1 MPDSFDSRCRQA
13 AIAYVTAVAGASG
26 GVITRDHLE
35 AFVFEGQ
42 QVKLIDQSRG
52 IRNPAQLE
60 ATISIMSS
68 PTGPYRDHQGDD
80 GSFRYVIRK
89 GDWARGDNR
98 KLHDAFERALPL
110 IWLQKLRD
118 AVFVPLAP
126 VYLVG
131 AEPDLRQ
138 YAVAVGEDLRWM
150 AENHNPSPLE
160 RKYIEV
166 LARQRVHQPM
176 FRALV
181 ITAYSRSCAVCE
193 LRHVE
198 LLDAAHI
205 TPDVDDVGLPVVTN
219 GLALCKIHHAA
230 FDKDVLGISPDLTV
244 HISNSVLDEVDG
256 PMLRHGLQAF
266 HGHTLRVI
274 PSRRVERPDRDR
286 LDARFTEFLKRA
298 G

>member
-1 MPDSFDSRCRQA
+1 MPDSFDSRCRDA
-13 AIAYVTAVAGASG
+13 AIAYVIAVADASG
-26 GVITRDHLE
+26 GVITRDQLE
-35 AFVFEGQ
+35 LFVFEGQ
-42 QVKLIDQSRG
+42 QIKLIDQSRG
-52 IRNPAQLE
+52 IRNPGQLE

-68 PTGPYRDHQGDD
+68 PTGPYADKQGDD
-80 GSFRYVIRK
+80 GFFRYAIRK

-98 KLHDAFERALPL
+98 KLHEAFDQALPL

-131 AEPDLRQ
+131 AEPELRQ
-138 YAVAVGEDLRWM
+138 YAVAVGEDLRWD
-150 AENHNPSPLE
+150 AGHDSPSAVE

-181 ITAYSRSCAVCE
+181 MTAYARSCAVCE

-205 TPDVDDVGLPVVTN
+205 TPDADEAGLPVVSN

-230 FDKDVLGISPDLTV
+230 FDKDVLGISPDLKVHVSTTV
-244 HISNSVLDEVDG
+244 LGEVDG

-266 HGHTLRVI
+266 HGQSLRVV
-274 PSRRVERPDRDR
+274 PSRRAERPDRDR
-286 LDARFTEFLKRA
+286 LDARFAEFLKRA